1 MCILCHMATVSIR
14 IHNVPNDLIA
24 EAKRAAQL
32 TGQSMSGWIME
43 TIRLRLEA
51 KYEPQRHPAALEPSA
66 AKSCRIYG
74 CLMCK
79 EMDE

>member
-51 KYEPQRHPAALEPSA
+51 RYEPQRHPVALAPEDVR
-66 AKSCRIYG
+66 KKLTY
-74 CLMCK
+74 
-79 EMDE
+79 EQMDE